1 MPMRQSALTHIIQ
14 RLELMQ
20 RSHHEELR
28 RFEAHGLEKCLVEY
42 HPQGQIFL
50 VHDLDRQ
57 ATYSFDNIDLVAIEI
72 YELLG

>member
-1 MPMRQSALTHIIQ
+1 MPMRRSALTHIIQ

-42 HPQGQIFL
+42 HPQDQIFL

-57 ATYSFDNIDLVAIEI
+57 ATYSLSLIHI
-72 YELLG
+72 